1 MALSFIGLFGKVL
14 LNPLFDLVAG
24 SGCQESFIGMIPTV
38 LGMSFLT
45 EGLGLSNTLGAVL
58 SGMSIAEMKHRHH
71 VEVEALPFR
80 VLLVGLIFFTVGKE
94 VAFRTG
100 RSAGILCPETTK
112 MMLTC
117 VRLTMALTLLLEDLG
132 SKTALKLEASEEKK
146 IK

>member
-24 SGCQESFIGMIPTV
+24 SGSQESFIGMIPTV

-58 SGMSIAEMKHRHH
+58 SGMLLIADMKHRHH

-80 VLLVGLIFFTVGKE
+80 VLLVGLFFLKKLLSVLVG
-94 VAFRTG
+94 
-100 RSAGILCPETTK
+100 
-112 MMLTC
+112 
-117 VRLTMALTLLLEDLG
+117 LLVFY
-132 SKTALKLEASEEKK
+132 ARKLRR
-146 IK
+146 

>member
-1 MALSFIGLFGKVL
+1 
-14 LNPLFDLVAG
+14 
-24 SGCQESFIGMIPTV
+24 MIPTV

-58 SGMSIAEMKHRHH
+58 SGMLLIADMKHRHH

-80 VLLVGLIFFTVGKE
+80 VLLVGLFFFTVGKE